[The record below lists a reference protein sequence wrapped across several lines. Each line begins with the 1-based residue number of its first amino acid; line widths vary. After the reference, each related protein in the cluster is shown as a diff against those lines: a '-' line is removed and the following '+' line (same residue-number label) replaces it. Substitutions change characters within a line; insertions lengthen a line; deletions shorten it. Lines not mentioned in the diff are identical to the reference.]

1 MSMDFGN
8 VAKLVIPEGEV
19 AMITSGETVLWRK
32 QRIPQLYQEVE
43 YISAAQ
49 DQAAYIDL
57 GITYDLGCTVEIG
70 LLYTMSANYY
80 GVFQDDG
87 KRARIGGE
95 ANKTLM
101 FNIGYESA
109 HAVFPRTESLTA
121 GESYVI
127 KGTTANN
134 NVQVE
139 NITTGHIET
148 ITVSA
153 DYVQYTCTENM
164 YLLGWNYKGA
174 PRAIG
179 TRTVKS
185 FRYWDK
191 DDNLLR
197 DMIPC
202 YRRSDNVI
210 GMFDLVS
217 QTFFTNAGTGVFTV
231 GEDA

>member
-1 MSMDFGN
+1 MGVNYGN
-8 VAKLVIPEGEV
+8 VEKLVIPEGEV
-19 AMITSGETVLWRK
+19 VRITSGETVLWQK
-32 QRIPQLYQEVE
+32 QRIPQLYQAVE
-43 YISAAQ
+43 YISTAQ

-57 GITYDLGCTVEIG
+57 GITYDQGCTIEIEI
-70 LLYTMSANYY
+70 LYTTAAYY
-80 GVFQDDG
+80 FGVFQADG
-87 KRARIGGE
+87 KRARTEFRAG
-95 ANKTLM
+95 ATSWNV
-101 FNIGYESA
+101 GYSA
-109 HAVFPRTESLTA
+109 DHAVFLHVPDLTA

-127 KGTTANN
+127 KCIAANN
-134 NVQVE
+134 GVRFENV
-139 NITTGHIET
+139 TTGDIET
-148 ITVSA
+148 SKPSA
-153 DYVQYTCTENM
+153 DVVQYTCTENM

-174 PRAIG
+174 PRTMG

-197 DMIPC
+197 DMVPC

-231 GEDA
+231 GEDV

>member
-1 MSMDFGN
+1 MGVNYGN
-8 VAKLVIPEGEV
+8 VEKLVIPEGEV
-19 AMITSGETVLWRK
+19 VRITSGETVLWQK

-43 YISAAQ
+43 YISTAQ

-57 GITYDLGCTVEIG
+57 GITYDQGCAIEIEI
-70 LLYTMSANYY
+70 LYTTAADYF
-80 GVFQDDG
+80 GVFQADG
-87 KRARIGGE
+87 KRARTNFGAGE
-95 ANKTLM
+95 TFWNV
-101 FNIGYESA
+101 GYSA
-109 HAVFPRTESLTA
+109 DHSVFLQVPDLTA

-127 KGTTANN
+127 KCIAANN
-134 NVQVE
+134 GVRFENV
-139 NITTGHIET
+139 TTGDIET
-148 ITVSA
+148 SNPSA
-153 DYVQYTCTENM
+153 DVVQYTCIENI
-164 YLLGWNYKGA
+164 YLLGRNYKGA
-174 PRAIG
+174 PQTLG

-197 DMIPC
+197 DMVPC

-231 GEDA
+231 GEDV